1 MNTPKRR
8 NTRIAAASDGNGSEP
23 KRTLSNKKTA
33 RKLHGGFPKGD
44 VRHWLSRVKKEDS
57 PDFGIQIHFRGKRH
71 RFPLKTPNKET
82 AARKALVIY
91 QNLVATGW
99 DAVLAEHKTSAV
111 IPISGGTVG
120 DLILAV
126 SKLANVRA
134 RTLSGN
140 VSTFRRIV
148 ADVENI
154 ECSASRFAAKGKGRA
169 SWLAAVDA
177 VPLARL
183 RPDRIEAWKLRFVSD
198 RSKSDEMK
206 ARAARNSVNTMLRMG
221 KSLFAK
227 RLLRF
232 IASQVELPSPLPF
245 DGVELFPRQSMR
257 YTSTLNVESILRSA
271 SEELASNDSEAFKA
285 FLVCL
290 FGGLRRNE
298 ADKLRWSSIDLKLGV
313 VRVESQTDFAPKAET
328 SLSDIPIDPEV
339 CAILQTIRATEPKAV
354 YLLAGEAAKANA
366 TWASYRAAATFQR
379 LASWLRANGVP
390 TRCPLHTL
398 RKEAGS
404 LVCQKAGLFAAS
416 RFLRHADI
424 AVTAQHYTAQKER
437 VTVGLGALLA
447 ARSTGPE
454 KH

>member
-1 MNTPKRR
+1 MNTTKHGR
-8 NTRIAAASDGNGSEP
+8 TRVGAPSGDNGSEH
-23 KRTLSNKKTA
+23 KRTLPNKKTA
-33 RKLHGGFPKGD
+33 RKLHGSFPKGD

-82 AARKALVIY
+82 AARKALSIY
-91 QNLVATGW
+91 QNLVAMGW
-99 DAVLAEHKTSAV
+99 DGVLAEYKASAV
-111 IPISGGTVG
+111 KLSPGGSVG
-120 DLILAV
+120 DLISAV
-126 SKLANVRA
+126 SELANVRA
-134 RTLSGN
+134 RTLSSN

-148 ADVENI
+148 AEVEGI
-154 ECSASRFAAKGKGRA
+154 EASASRYASSGEGRA
-169 SWLAAVDA
+169 SWIAAVDA
-177 VPLARL
+177 VPLRKL
-183 RPDRIEAWKLRFVSD
+183 TPDRIEAWKLRFVAE
-198 RSKSDEMK
+198 RSEGNETK
-206 ARAARNSVNTMLRMG
+206 ARSARNSANTMLRMG

-232 IASQVELPSPLPF
+232 VSPRVELPSPLPF
-245 DGVELFPRQSMR
+245 DGVGLFPRQSMR
-257 YTSTLNVESILRSA
+257 YNSTLDVEAVLRA
-271 SEELASNDSEAFKA
+271 ANDELATADTEAFKA
-285 FLVCL
+285 FMLCL

-298 ADKLRWSSIDLKLGV
+298 ADKLRWSSVDLTLGAI
-313 VRVESQTDFAPKAET
+313 RVETQSDFAPKAET
-328 SLSDIPIDPEV
+328 SLSDVPIDLEV
-339 CAILQTIRATEPKAV
+339 CTILSAIRAQEPKAV
-354 YLLAGEAAKANA
+354 YVLAGDVSKANA
-366 TWASYRAAATFQR
+366 TWADYRADATFER
-379 LASWLRANGVP
+379 LAKWLRCHGVP

-447 ARSTGPE
+447 AGSPDSK

>member
-1 MNTPKRR
+1 MNTPKHRS
-8 NTRIAAASDGNGSEP
+8 TRVVAASEGNGSEH
-23 KRTLSNKKTA
+23 KRTLPNKKTA
-33 RKLHGGFPKGD
+33 RKLHGGYPKGD

-82 AARKALVIY
+82 AARKALAIY

-99 DAVLAEHKTSAV
+99 DAVLAEHKASAV
-111 IPISGGTVG
+111 KPSPGGTVG
-120 DLILAV
+120 DLIRAV
-126 SKLANVRA
+126 SNLANVRA

-148 ADVENI
+148 ADVQGI
-154 ECSASRFAAKGKGRA
+154 DSSASRFASKGEGRA

-177 VPLARL
+177 VRLAQL
-183 RPDRIEAWKLRFVSD
+183 TPDRIEAWKLRFVSD
-198 RSKSDEMK
+198 RSKHGEVK
-206 ARAARNSVNTMLRMG
+206 ARAARNSANTMLRMG

-245 DGVELFPRQSMR
+245 DGVGLFPRQSMR
-257 YTSTLNVESILRSA
+257 YTSTLDVEAILRLA
-271 SEELASNDSEAFKA
+271 SEELANNDSEAFKA

-313 VRVESQTDFAPKAET
+313 VRVESQIDFAPKAET
-328 SLSDIPIDPEV
+328 SLSDIPIEPEV
-339 CAILQTIRATEPKAV
+339 CAILQTIRSNEPKAV
-354 YLLAGEAAKANA
+354 YLLAGEAVKANA
-366 TWASYRAAATFQR
+366 TYANYRADSTFQR
-379 LASWLRANGVP
+379 LASWLRTHGVP
-390 TRCPLHTL
+390 DRCPLHTL

-404 LVCQKAGLFAAS
+404 LVCQKKGLFAAS
-416 RFLRHADI
+416 RFLRHADVAI
-424 AVTAQHYTAQKER
+424 TAQHYAAQKER
-437 VTVGLGALLA
+437 VTVGLGTLLA
-447 ARSTGPE
+447 ASSTGPE
-454 KH
+454 TH